1 MQLSDHDLW
10 HLCRIFETNL
20 LLMVSSKKAARR
32 AAFLFLYYTGQ
43 GGIILTG
50 ATCYTRCM
58 SKIKQEKLSALIRA
72 GLIMFVGLIIFK
84 LLPMQIFGQD
94 IKFDASAH
102 ITIAM
107 FALYFIWFFIDQ
119 NKSWRTIYF
128 IFALAVIS
136 IISIQRILV
145 DAHND
150 VGLLLGLLLSLFA
163 IIHSQKKYFK
173 DKFKF

>member
-1 MQLSDHDLW
+1 MQ
-10 HLCRIFETNL
+10 T
-20 LLMVSSKKAARR
+20 K
-32 AAFLFLYYTGQ
+32 YT
-43 GGIILTG
+43 
-50 ATCYTRCM
+50 
-58 SKIKQEKLSALIRA
+58 ALVHA
-72 GLIMFVGLIIFK
+72 GLVMFLGLILFK
-84 LLPMQIFGQD
+84 LIPMEIFGKD

-107 FALYFIWFFIDQ
+107 FLLYFIWFFIDQ

-128 IFALAVIS
+128 VFSLAVIS

-150 VGLLLGLLLSLFA
+150 IGLLAGLLLSLFA
-163 IIHSQKKYFK
+163 IVHSQKKYFK

>member
-1 MQLSDHDLW
+1 
-10 HLCRIFETNL
+10 
-20 LLMVSSKKAARR
+20 
-32 AAFLFLYYTGQ
+32 
-43 GGIILTG
+43 
-50 ATCYTRCM
+50 
-58 SKIKQEKLSALIRA
+58 
-72 GLIMFVGLIIFK
+72 
-84 LLPMQIFGQD
+84 MQIFGQD

-128 IFALAVIS
+128 IFSLAVIS

-150 VGLLLGLLLSLFA
+150 IGLLAGLLLSLCA
-163 IIHSQKKYFK
+163 IIYSQKKYFK
-173 DKFKF
+173 DKFKFYGRDIETLFAKVKIVHGRRIFGKGTDIKKKLSLKDLDKGLEVFIKNSTNNKTNEEERIKKLMATMYI

>member
-1 MQLSDHDLW
+1 
-10 HLCRIFETNL
+10 
-20 LLMVSSKKAARR
+20 
-32 AAFLFLYYTGQ
+32 
-43 GGIILTG
+43 
-50 ATCYTRCM
+50 M
-58 SKIKQEKLSALIRA
+58 SKIKQQKVNAIIKAGIVMLI
-72 GLIMFVGLIIFK
+72 GLIILK

-102 ITIAM
+102 ITITM

-128 IFALAVIS
+128 IFSLVVIS
-136 IISIQRILV
+136 IVSIQRILV

-150 VGLLLGLLLSLFA
+150 IGLLLGLLLSIFA
-163 IIHSQKKYFK
+163 IVYSQSKFFK

>member
-1 MQLSDHDLW
+1 MTKITQ
-10 HLCRIFETNL
+10 
-20 LLMVSSKKAARR
+20 
-32 AAFLFLYYTGQ
+32 
-43 GGIILTG
+43 
-50 ATCYTRCM
+50 
-58 SKIKQEKLSALIRA
+58 SKIQALLKTGSVMI
-72 GLIMFVGLIIFK
+72 VGLLIFK
-84 LLPMQIFGQD
+84 LLPMEIFGKD

-107 FALYFIWFFIDQ
+107 FCLYFIWFFIDQ

-128 IFALAVIS
+128 IFSLAVIS

-163 IIHSQKKYFK
+163 ITSSQVKYFK
-173 DKFKF
+173 NKFKF